1 MSSADVFAQIEK
13 MGELPSLPQTLLQ
26 IQRVASDDRSSA
38 EDLAACILRDQSLTM
53 RVLKVVNSVM
63 YRRSDDE
70 EIRTMHR
77 AVIRMGFETVRNL
90 ALGLS
95 VFDMMSRLSRSPSL
109 VGIARHSLVTAGL
122 AQLLAEASGK
132 VAAEEAFVA
141 ALVHDVGKVVL
152 LECLPAGSSAEGDAG
167 AGEAGLTA
175 ERQRFGI
182 SHDRAGRR
190 LAQRWKLPSDLQNL
204 IGDHHDVDP
213 LHPPRNLEP
222 ALAVLVYANA
232 LSRCDASP
240 AGTQRASALL
250 GKAARVLGIPGARA
264 ENLHKAAGELVR
276 DLAEVIGLD
285 LGDLGRY
292 GCLVN
297 AEGGVVVAP
306 RGIGPLEVARR
317 TARQLELYQAVG
329 QGLAAG
335 EDPDALLAVILRGAV
350 EILDFERVVLLAVDR
365 PGRRL
370 RPLASAGTGA
380 DDLAA
385 RLDLPLS
392 REAGAVALA
401 VLDQRPF
408 HVPMA
413 ANPAYE
419 GLAGTDLLTV
429 AGCTGYAVAPVR
441 TTAGVMAVIYGDG
454 GPAGLD
460 VVAEQ
465 ASELAGLATQVG
477 LVLGAASPDPVRL
490 A

>member
-1 MSSADVFAQIEK
+1 MASADVFAQIEK
-13 MGELPSLPQTLLQ
+13 MGELPSLPQTLLR
-26 IQRVASDDRSSA
+26 IQKVASDDRSSA

-70 EIRTMHR
+70 EIRTVHR

-95 VFDMMSRLSRSPSL
+95 VFDMMSRLSRSPQL
-109 VGIARHSLVTAGL
+109 VGIARHSLVTAAL
-122 AQLLAEASGK
+122 AQLLAEASGR

-141 ALVHDVGKVVL
+141 ALIHDVGKVVL
-152 LECLPAGSSAEGDAG
+152 LECLPAGGSAAGDAG
-167 AGEAGLTA
+167 AGEEGLAA
-175 ERQRFGI
+175 ERLRFGI

-190 LAQRWKLPSDLQNL
+190 LAQRWKLPADLQNL

-213 LHPPRNLEP
+213 LHPPRNLD
-222 ALAVLVYANA
+222 AGLAVLVYANA

-240 AGTQRASALL
+240 AGTQRDALLL
-250 GKAARVLGIPGARA
+250 GKAVRVLGIPAARA
-264 ENLHKAAGELVR
+264 EKLHKQAGELAR
-276 DLAEVIGLD
+276 GLAEVIGLD
-285 LGDLGRY
+285 LGDLDSY

-306 RGIGPLEVARR
+306 RGMGPLEVARR

-335 EDPDALLAVILRGAV
+335 TEPDALLALILQGAV

-380 DDLAA
+380 DELAA
-385 RLDLPLS
+385 QLDLPLG
-392 REAGAVALA
+392 RDTGAVALA

-413 ANPAYE
+413 ASAAYQ
-419 GLAGTDLLTV
+419 GLAGTELLAA

-441 TTAGVMAVIYGDG
+441 SAAGVVAVLYGDG

-465 ASELAGLATQVG
+465 ASELAGLAGQVG
-477 LVLGAASPDPVRL
+477 LVLAAGAIRSQPV